1 VPPEKLLH
9 ELDDFKELLLAVT
22 RDKKIQS
29 QLVEKDY
36 WIMHCL
42 YGLKSLDL
50 KFELK
55 GGTSLSKGYGIIE
68 RFSEDIDIR
77 IEPPKDMDVK
87 TGKNHTKAQHIASR
101 GEFYD
106 WLANEK
112 IKIPAIVKVE
122 RDSEFDNERLMSAG
136 IRLIYESYFTAL
148 DGVRPW
154 ILLEVG
160 FDDTTPN
167 ELIDISSWA
176 YDKAI
181 EFEEEVIDNR
191 AVATEC
197 YDPAFTFVE
206 KLQTVSTKFRKQQEE
221 DTGNFPKNF
230 LRHYYDIYCLLN
242 NQRVQEF
249 IDTEEYQKRKEQRF
263 PKIDNLNIPK
273 NEAFILSDPEVREL
287 YKQEYNK
294 TKSQYHGDM
303 VPFEDILERIKLYIV
318 RL

>member
-1 VPPEKLLH
+1 MPPEKLLH

-87 TGKNHTKAQHIASR
+87 TGKNQTKAQHIASR
-101 GEFYD
+101 GAFYD

-112 IKIPAIVKVE
+112 IKIPGIVKVE
-122 RDSEFDNERLMSAG
+122 RDSDFDNERLMSAG
-136 IRLIYESYFTAL
+136 IRLIYDSHFTAL
-148 DGVRPW
+148 DGVKPW

-167 ELIDISSWA
+167 EPIDISSWA

-181 EFEEEVIDNR
+181 ESEVEVTDNR
-191 AVATEC
+191 AIGTEC

-206 KLQTVSTKFRKQQEE
+206 KLQTVSTKFRKQQEAGA
-221 DTGNFPKNF
+221 GNFPKNF
-230 LRHYYDIYCLLN
+230 LRHYYDIYCLLDH
-242 NQRVQEF
+242 QSVQEF
-249 IDTEEYQKRKEQRF
+249 INTEEYQKRKEQRF
-263 PKIDNLNIPK
+263 PKIDNHNIPD

-294 TKSQYHGDM
+294 TKDLYHGDM
-303 VPFEDILERIKLYIV
+303 VPFEDILERIKLNIE